1 MANKKDRLKKFMA
14 GVGSIFQRC
23 IEAVTILLV
32 IALAVIVVLAVGFRY
47 AGSSLIWYDE
57 VASVLLVWITY
68 FGAALAAFRRNHLG
82 FSGMALSL
90 GENGRKIFFVL
101 GEVVVY
107 AVFIIMAWAS
117 WRVLEVM
124 EGETLISLEWIP
136 LTLTQSIVPLG
147 CVLFV
152 LAQIFSSPT
161 AWARI
166 KAGRD
171 SEKEEIE
178 REIQKHCQLDHKGR
192 EDSP

>member
-1 MANKKDRLKKFMA
+1 MKKFM
-14 GVGSIFQRC
+14 GCVGAVFQRC
-23 IEAVTILLV
+23 IEAVTLLLV

-57 VASVLLVWITY
+57 VASVLLAWITY

-90 GENGRKIFFVL
+90 GESGRKVFFVL
-101 GEVVVY
+101 GEVIVY
-107 AVFIIMAWAS
+107 AVFLVMAWAS

-124 EGETLISLEWIP
+124 EGETLVSIEWIP
-136 LTLTQSIVPLG
+136 LTLTQSIVPIG

-152 LAQIFSSPT
+152 LAQIFSAPT

-166 KAGRD
+166 KAGQD

-178 REIQKHCQLDHKGR
+178 REIQKHWQLDDKGQ